1 MAHLYKV
8 LDYEVNHLIE
18 LENECTQLMMD
29 MWSLNVTR
37 GRKSDKRVRQLV
49 KEIPQQKLK
58 IKLLE
63 ERITKEA
70 L

>member
-1 MAHLYKV
+1 MHLYKV
-8 LDYEVNHLIE
+8 LDYEADKLIE

-29 MWSLNVTR
+29 MWSLNATR

-63 ERITKEA
+63 ARLAKEA